1 MYHSLLLLKG
11 GKRCTVADCGHGA
24 VGPSGKCRAHGG
36 GQRCKADGC
45 NKAATHNGS
54 TGNNNSGST
63 SGGGGW
69 CAFHSAAQAVTV
81 SSSGNHSCG
90 SNYVGT
96 NSIGSSSSTSSS
108 SGSSDSVAG
117 SNAGGISI
125 GSGSGLIGNVGDT
138 GISGDFDNGIGI
150 NFCGNDVFSSSVGNT
165 LADAISSGFS
175 SDINN
180 GGGNSGPIDS
190 LCNGNNSGSSASAG
204 IGENS
209 GGISGNIG
217 DSAIFSSSSSS
228 SDSSSNSTSVII
240 RSSGCPTSDNTSSSS
255 SGIVGSSNDDIAHNS
270 SDITGAGGGN
280 NNCYANAEVEVT
292 GSNQVTGQSHAPSIE
307 APFLPLEQEGGIV
320 SAQI

>member
-1 MYHSLLLLKG
+1 
-11 GKRCTVADCGHGA
+11 
-24 VGPSGKCRAHGG
+24 
-36 GQRCKADGC
+36 
-45 NKAATHNGS
+45 
-54 TGNNNSGST
+54 
-63 SGGGGW
+63 
-69 CAFHSAAQAVTV
+69 V

-175 SDINN
+175 SDMNN

-190 LCNGNNSGSSASAG
+190 LCNGNNSGTSVSAG

-217 DSAIFSSSSSS
+217 DSAIFSS
-228 SDSSSNSTSVII
+228 NSTSVII
-240 RSSGCPTSDNTSSSS
+240 RSSGCPISDNTSSSS

-270 SDITGAGGGN
+270 CNITGAGGGN